1 MYRSFLKTELEITWL
16 QQASLYAHIAF
27 IPVNHEPNQSTNSPI
42 HQLDNRDLLSFW
54 CELSH
59 VVRALGKRE
68 QGKGTA
74 PALRHLQSSWGEKIN
89 THVATKNPTRQ
100 LLIACCIL
108 CVCVCVCVCNT
119 CLEGGRAVT
128 WSQLRFEDWRNEVW
142 ILFPP
147 SS

>member
-1 MYRSFLKTELEITWL
+1 MVATCIS
-16 QQASLYAHIAF
+16 YAHTVF

-59 VVRALGKRE
+59 VLRAPGNTE

-89 THVATKNPTRQ
+89 TRVATENPTRQ
-100 LLIACCIL
+100 LLIDCCL
-108 CVCVCVCVCNT
+108 LRVCVCVCVCVQH
-119 CLEGGRAVT
+119 LLSGVGSVVT
-128 WSQLRFEDWRNEVW
+128 WSQLRFEDRRNQVW
-142 ILFPP
+142 ILLPRLP
-147 SS
+147 SCEVLHS